1 MQTYNMVNTA
11 GCYNINTGGQVKA
24 FSDKGTTKE
33 VVWRETPEKAWVRK
47 EREMVER
54 ARNYFSVSSREAA
67 LQRILW
73 DQISGKGS
81 E

>member
-1 MQTYNMVNTA
+1 MQTSNRVNTA

-47 EREMVER
+47 EREMTER
-54 ARNYFSVSSREAA
+54 ARNYFGVSSRERA
-67 LQRILW
+67 LEQILW
-73 DQISGKGS
+73 DQVSGK
-81 E
+81 